1 MLICNNTCNNDF
13 FFCINEPNT
22 NVPNCMRTGLVAN
35 DSLVFGST
43 IGERNLS
50 NPFTFNGTEWPFVND
65 TVRVLICVVVDVLL

>member
-1 MLICNNTCNNDF
+1 MLICSDTCNNDF
-13 FFCINEPNT
+13 SFCLIEHNAYCVN
-22 NVPNCMRTGLVAN
+22 NVNSYRTGLVAN

-65 TVRVLICVVVDVLL
+65 TVRVMIVL